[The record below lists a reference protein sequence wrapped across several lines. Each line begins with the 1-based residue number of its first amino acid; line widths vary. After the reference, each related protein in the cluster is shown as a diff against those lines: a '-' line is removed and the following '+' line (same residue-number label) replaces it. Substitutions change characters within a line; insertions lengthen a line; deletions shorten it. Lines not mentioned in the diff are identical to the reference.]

1 MKDVKKKHH
10 LNTFVN
16 DLCECR
22 DEVRWWQKKDTD
34 TCTFLQI
41 TSVNKTHSK

>member
-1 MKDVKKKHH
+1 MIYANAEMKLGGGK
-10 LNTFVN
+10 
-16 DLCECR
+16 
-22 DEVRWWQKKDTD
+22 KKDTD